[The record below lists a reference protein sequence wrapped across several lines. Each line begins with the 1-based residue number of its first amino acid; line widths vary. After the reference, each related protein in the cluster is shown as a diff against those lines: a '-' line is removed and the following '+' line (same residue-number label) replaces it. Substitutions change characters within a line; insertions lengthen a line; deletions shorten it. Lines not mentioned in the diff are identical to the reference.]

1 MKVKL
6 ISLLTGFVIFVL
18 ISVII
23 EFTIGW
29 GMKNPWPFIFIWS
42 GSMALAEVFIL
53 QPFRVRLKQK
63 GGQTKSPKK

>member
-1 MKVKL
+1 MKLKL

-23 EFTIGW
+23 EYTIGW
-29 GMKNPWPFIFIWS
+29 GMENPWPFILIWS

-63 GGQTKSPKK
+63 GNPAKSPKK